1 MELTLGLRTVLQ
13 NGLRDLIFDFMS
25 SEGINVRVLE
35 LYTQG
40 NSRLRIPLQLDQNP
54 YTFLFFLKRRK
65 FFTRCSLQSRS

>member
-54 YTFLFFLKRRK
+54 YTFSFF
-65 FFTRCSLQSRS
+65 